1 MKKFIRLG
9 MSATIIVVALF
20 SINGGAQAQTVSATL
35 VCPAGYTCTLVQPVE
50 CPTGYTCIAAQTDP
64 NCPPGYTCQVT
75 NPSVPV
81 LTTLTTDATVTVQ
94 GTPTLALTYDANRKE
109 SALTATFNISVNGRK
124 SGINLGYGSAITF
137 ANSIDTAR
145 STYAGGT
152 MTPTSPVTTIQ
163 DNNGQTL
170 YVVPPYLTRTFR
182 IVAEVKPS
190 QMFAGSYYATLN
202 AIYGVVG
209 TSNLNNTNSVKLT
222 PNANRSLSK
231 TIIGETSPYIS
242 SISPTT
248 ISVGQKMTMMGQRI
262 GGTTLIIDGVP
273 TVTTLTPLNTTAGSG
288 TGLSFVMPTLTS
300 GYHNLQLSS
309 RTTGLSN
316 LVGFSVQGTSTGFV
330 VASLDPSSPQSS
342 TVLISP
348 TSQTPNVVL
357 AVFDVKSQGRPATL
371 QSLQIAVNVTLP
383 YPVLVNTSIIGQ
395 LITGIFIRVNGQMY
409 AGTFGPIGKDGIA
422 KFSNFNVP
430 LSADVN
436 VPITVYAT
444 IAPSTNNS
452 LDRSTASASLLF
464 NGISAI
470 DGNYNTVPVYPN
482 QGFINS
488 NTITFS
494 SGGAQLSQTN
504 TSISTQSCNSSGYC
518 FQPVTFGFTLTAG
531 NDPVYLSTSV
541 TDTGTLAP
549 NSSIVFGAK
558 GFIVPSKGSL
568 LAKGS
573 AAGDSPTYYLI
584 APGSSRSFGFAGT
597 LDNSYCPA
605 GYGCFNMVSQIAA
618 INYGTSA
625 SNLSTYSISTGLEN
639 LRVTVSFPGGITT
652 PPTCNG
658 YAFTTNLQLGS
669 TGVDVIALQTFLIS
683 TGYSIPNIMN
693 GSTAK
698 GNFDSQT
705 AAAVSAFQ
713 AANGIPETGFV
724 GPLTR
729 AKLNACPVIPTC
741 PAGYVC
747 TPGTPTTPQVVG
759 CPTNYICT
767 LATTQPSITV
777 VSPNGGTFD
786 PGGQLNLQWTSYAG
800 DFDYY
805 QLMLGNTVANS
816 EVEIDDGYH
825 ILKTQNSYNTFA
837 LWTFVNQIVTN
848 SGMSADT
855 IKSAYYVK
863 VNAVKADRVGGGI
876 VYTGK
881 SSIFTI
887 SSGGQPSTDKRASI
901 RQLFLKLQ
909 CREPDAQ
916 GWDYW
921 TNYSAD
927 LSSIQQQMM
936 YSIEYRTKQ
945 QIIQI
950 FQQVLGRAPDCS
962 VPTNGD
968 SELNHWFGRAYN
980 NGVVN
985 LDVVRQGLG
994 VITAPCPVGYIC
1006 TPPGGTTMCPAGYVC
1021 TNVTANCPSGYTC
1034 YSATPAVSTPT
1045 ITSFTITPSPTVLGQ
1060 SATLSWTTTGLTSC
1074 NIDSA
1079 GNTFLQKIFGPLL
1092 GVVKGANDSFT
1103 VTIPSTLGILGDRTG
1118 TTGTIELGC
1127 YTSQLPNITGT
1138 YVAKTVTIVIPPKTV
1153 SVGSMTTTNITAA
1166 IWDAIREYFAA
1177 GGR

>member
-9 MSATIIVVALF
+9 MFATIIVVALF

-35 VCPAGYTCTLVQPVE
+35 
-50 CPTGYTCIAAQTDP
+50 
-64 NCPPGYTCQVT
+64 
-75 NPSVPV
+75 
-81 LTTLTTDATVTVQ
+81 Q

-371 QSLQIAVNVTLP
+371 QSLKINLLSSSIPFSNVL
-383 YPVLVNTSIIGQ
+383 
-395 LITGIFIRVNGQMY
+395 IRVSGSGLLY
-409 AGTFGPIGKDGIA
+409 TASTVSDGVASFNNIA
-422 KFSNFNVP
+422 IP
-430 LSADVN
+430 LLADAN
-436 VPITVYAT
+436 VPISVVVTVPA
-444 IAPSTNNS
+444 STNGY
-452 LDRSTASASLLF
+452 LDGSSVVASLPMSSIIALD
-464 NGISAI
+464 S
-470 DGNYNTVPVYPN
+470 NYNNVPVT
-482 QGFINS
+482 NS
-488 NTITFS
+488 GTISGNMITFSS

-881 SSIFTI
+881 SSIFAI
-887 SSGGQPSTDKRASI
+887 SSGGQPSTNKRASI